1 MDYCRLDMGKLHDL
15 LSIDPN
21 NDLKKLNQ
29 SVQLADIQYLS
40 DYIGNFSQ

>member
-29 SVQLADIQYLS
+29 SVELGALQHMSY
-40 DYIGNFSQ
+40 YIGNFSL